1 MLTPLLLRF
10 FEGRQSKGHMAALK
24 MFEYL
29 RKWLPKGEKV
39 FLCVDQNTLVI
50 SCLPVYLIFISQL
63 HLSVG
68 TKLLMVGQLVQGHEA
83 YLRALQRWVL
93 DHDLTQASQIYG

>member
-1 MLTPLLLRF
+1 
-10 FEGRQSKGHMAALK
+10 

-39 FLCVDQNTLVI
+39 FLCVDQITLVI
-50 SCLPVYLIFISQL
+50 FCPPVYLSSGL

-68 TKLLMVGQLVQGHEA
+68 TKLLMVGQLVQGHEV

-93 DHDLTQASQIYG
+93 DHDLTQASQIHG